1 MNKFLKESNQFF
13 KIGFPMLGSQLSF
26 MIMSATDTIVAGR
39 AGAEQL
45 AGLVIANSFTYP
57 LFMLMAGI
65 IFSVIPIVAQLNGAN
80 KNIEIGQ
87 KIREVFWIAFLLGL
101 LLFLIFY
108 HGSELLKFL
117 PIDDDIVSISVSYL
131 KHVI

>member
-80 KNIEIGQ
+80 KNI
-87 KIREVFWIAFLLGL
+87 
-101 LLFLIFY
+101 
-108 HGSELLKFL
+108 
-117 PIDDDIVSISVSYL
+117 
-131 KHVI
+131 

>member
-87 KIREVFWIAFLLGL
+87 KIREVFWKKR
-101 LLFLIFY
+101 Y
-108 HGSELLKFL
+108 
-117 PIDDDIVSISVSYL
+117 
-131 KHVI
+131 